1 MQGGQTVNCLCEAE
15 MLAQQRIGVPLSLIV
30 GRFSSQC
37 IPPISSDTGP
47 LSWLPVLFESAD
59 GKYITAR
66 HGNCQLRALSQ
77 ALNSTVKIWKTKK
90 PPVTVPRCM
99 ATAQFVCG
107 RHIFFFFFQR
117 VRVTCLHPFAPLALS
132 LNCHSTS
139 FPLPP
144 CKLCLCLSMDIPE
157 RFVPTGSRSTCLSL
171 SLSIREC
178 GGQIQTLADNTA
190 KSTLAPIPS
199 DTRVRAP
206 HSFWAKSAQTLKG
219 RV

>member
-1 MQGGQTVNCLCEAE
+1 MPEKCKVVSQTSINTIPAAFNLHMQGGQTVNCLCEAE

-90 PPVTVPRCM
+90 PPVTAPRCM

-107 RHIFFFFFQR
+107 RHIFIFFFQR

-132 LNCHSTS
+132 LNCHSAS

-144 CKLCLCLSMDIPE
+144 ASSAFVSLWIFLNGLCLQAAVPLVYPFLFQSESAED
-157 RFVPTGSRSTCLSL
+157 RFKL
-171 SLSIREC
+171 
-178 GGQIQTLADNTA
+178 
-190 KSTLAPIPS
+190 
-199 DTRVRAP
+199 
-206 HSFWAKSAQTLKG
+206 
-219 RV
+219 